1 MWRSFLLFSNR
12 IQARLWLIVIGT
24 GLFLVLLGATGIS
37 ETFTKWGYRH
47 LQPLLQ
53 FNVRVM
59 TDVYQSTNNIRTLK
73 TTARRVQDLELKLAH
88 AQAQLSQL
96 DQLQAENSELRQ
108 LLNSSD
114 RSLNQVTITRPI
126 VSLAQPAIFFD
137 QSFGEQ
143 SLVRVGAPVLVK
155 ETLVG
160 LVAKIE
166 ANLAYIS
173 LLWQEETPLI
183 LVETQTGVQ
192 GILRGNGKYV
202 LLTEVPTDQELIIGE
217 RVATTGQ
224 EGIEQ
229 GLYVGEIQSIQ
240 SGHSAAV
247 KTAIIQQYVSF
258 YETTLV
264 EVR

>member
-12 IQARLWLIVIGT
+12 VQARRWLIVVGT
-24 GLFLVLLGATGIS
+24 GLFLILLRATGVS
-37 ETFTKWGYRH
+37 DNFTQWGHRR

-59 TDVYQSTNNIRTLK
+59 TDAYQSTNNFKTWK

-114 RSLNQVTITRPI
+114 RNFNQVTITRPI

-137 QSFGEQ
+137 QSFGGQ
-143 SLVRVGAPVLVK
+143 PLVRVGAPVLVK

-160 LVAKIE
+160 LVSKID
-166 ANLAYIS
+166 ASLAYIS

-217 RVATTGQ
+217 RVTTTGQ

-240 SGHSAAV
+240 SGHSSAV

-258 YETTLV
+258 YETALV

>member
-12 IQARLWLIVIGT
+12 VQAKRWLIVAGV
-24 GLFLVLLGATGIS
+24 GLILILLSFAGVSNNLTQ
-37 ETFTKWGYRH
+37 WGH
-47 LQPLLQ
+47 CQLQPLLR

-59 TDVYQSTNNIRTLK
+59 TEAYRSTNNIRTWK

-88 AQAQLSQL
+88 TQAQLSQL

-114 RSLNQVTITRPI
+114 RSLNRVTITRPI

-137 QSFGEQ
+137 QSFGDQ
-143 SLVRVGAPVLVK
+143 SLVRVGSPVLVE

-160 LVAKIE
+160 LVSKID

-183 LVETQTGVQ
+183 LVETQAGVQ

-240 SGHSAAV
+240 SGHSSAV

-258 YETTLV
+258 YEVALV

>member
-12 IQARLWLIVIGT
+12 AQTKRWLIVVGI
-24 GLFLVLLGATGIS
+24 GLFLILLSAAGVS
-37 ETFTKWGYRH
+37 ENFTQWSHRR

-53 FNVRVM
+53 FNVRMM
-59 TDVYQSTNNIRTLK
+59 TEAYRSTNNLRTWK
-73 TTARRVQDLELKLAH
+73 IMARRVQDLELKLAH

-96 DQLQAENSELRQ
+96 DQLRAENGELRQ

-137 QSFGEQ
+137 QSLSGQ
-143 SLVRVGAPVLVK
+143 ALIRVGAPVLVK
-155 ETLVG
+155 QTLVG
-160 LVAKIE
+160 LVSKID

-173 LLWQEETPLI
+173 LLWQKETPLI

-217 RVATTGQ
+217 RVITTGQ

-240 SGHSAAV
+240 SGHSSAV

-258 YETTLV
+258 YETALV